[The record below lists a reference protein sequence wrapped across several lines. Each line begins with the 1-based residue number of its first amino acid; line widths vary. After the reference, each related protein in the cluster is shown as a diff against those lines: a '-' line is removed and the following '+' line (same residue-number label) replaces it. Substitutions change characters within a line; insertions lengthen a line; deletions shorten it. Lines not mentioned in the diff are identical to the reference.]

1 MTLFQRFLLA
11 ILISLLMPAC
21 SVEVK
26 PLPVEVK
33 PLDETGRA
41 EPSKEP
47 TTSENPPAQD
57 LKESTVSENS
67 PAKNSGEETT
77 VVETPPADETNK
89 EKCDSGNLVD
99 DIGCD
104 VDKMEM

>member
-21 SVEVK
+21 S
-26 PLPVEVK
+26 VEVK

>member
-11 ILISLLMPAC
+11 ILISSLMPAC

-26 PLPVEVK
+26 PLSVEVK

-47 TTSENPPAQD
+47 TTSENP
-57 LKESTVSENS
+57 